1 MNKVESNTRTRL
13 LRDNGLKQNG
23 GEWTMVEREEI
34 SDLKA
39 SVDVDIY
46 RDTALRYLGEESNF
60 FFLPSSDHVILTFL
74 KVRISCGSIS
84 SLV

>member
-1 MNKVESNTRTRL
+1 
-13 LRDNGLKQNG
+13 
-23 GEWTMVEREEI
+23 MVEREDI

-46 RDTALRYLGEESNF
+46 RDTALRYLGEESII
-60 FFLPSSDHVILTFL
+60 FLPSSDHVILTFL
-74 KVRISCGSIS
+74 KVRICCGSIS